1 MRLTLVV
8 PCYNEQDNVVDFC
21 KECVR
26 VFSKGDFDY
35 DFVFVNDGST
45 DKTLKTLREIYSL
58 GKLNMTIISFSRN
71 FGKEA
76 AIYAG
81 LKNAKGDLVTVIDAD
96 LQQRPEVVM
105 EMIGYLSEHKECDCV
120 AAYQRERHE
129 SKLLKTFKGWFYGL
143 SNKIMQ
149 TKLYPGAS
157 DFRTMRR
164 QMVNAVLQLSEY
176 HRFSKGIFSWVG
188 FNTYYMPYH
197 VRERNAGSSK
207 WSFKKLFEYAIDGIV
222 AFTTKPLRIPVY
234 LGAASL
240 FASFVFLIYMIVK
253 ICLGTYITAHLAVY
267 LLLLLGGSILVA
279 LGVIGEYLSKT
290 YMETKGRPIYIIKN
304 KWTTEGK

>member
-1 MRLTLVV
+1 MRLSLVV

-26 VFSKGDFDY
+26 VFSKGDFEY

-45 DKTLKTLREIYSL
+45 DKTLKTLKEIYSL

-105 EMIGYLSEHKECDCV
+105 EMIGYLSEHKDCDCV

-129 SKLLKTFKGWFYGL
+129 SKILKFFKSSFYKL

-149 TKLYPGAS
+149 TQLYPGAS

-164 QMVNAVLQLSEY
+164 QMVNAVLQMTEY

-188 FNTYYMPYH
+188 FNTHYIPYH
-197 VRERNAGSSK
+197 VRERNAGTSK
-207 WSFKKLFEYAIDGIV
+207 WSFKKLMEYAIEGIV
-222 AFTTKPLRIPVY
+222 AFTTRPLRIPVY
-234 LGAASL
+234 LGGLSI

-267 LLLLLGGSILVA
+267 LILLIGGSVLVS

-290 YMETKGRPIYIIKN
+290 YMEAKGRPVYIIKN

>member
-1 MRLTLVV
+1 
-8 PCYNEQDNVVDFC
+8 
-21 KECVR
+21 
-26 VFSKGDFDY
+26 
-35 DFVFVNDGST
+35 
-45 DKTLKTLREIYSL
+45 
-58 GKLNMTIISFSRN
+58 
-71 FGKEA
+71 
-76 AIYAG
+76 
-81 LKNAKGDLVTVIDAD
+81 
-96 LQQRPEVVM
+96 M

-207 WSFKKLFEYAIDGIV
+207 WSFKKLFEYAIEGIV